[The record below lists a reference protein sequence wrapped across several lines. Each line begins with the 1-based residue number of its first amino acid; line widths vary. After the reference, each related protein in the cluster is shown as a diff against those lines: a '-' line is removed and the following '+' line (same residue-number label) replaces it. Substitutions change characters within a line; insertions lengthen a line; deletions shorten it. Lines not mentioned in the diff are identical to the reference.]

1 MVGYFSTYALG
12 NLISV
17 QLWEQMQKDIPNMEE
32 QIRKGEFADLLQWLV
47 TNIHQHGKKYKPQEL
62 VQRVTG
68 SKIDAAPYMRYLK
81 TKYSDIYGL

>member
-17 QLWEQMQKDIPNMEE
+17 QLWEKMQSDMPDMEE
-32 QIRKGEFADLLQWLV
+32 QIRKGEFGDLLAWLV
-47 TNIHQHGKKYKPQEL
+47 TNIHQHGKKYEPQEL

-68 SKIDAAPYMRYLK
+68 SKIDSAPYVRYLK
-81 TKYSDIYGL
+81 TKYSQIYGL